1 MNTCT
6 HMTRFGNTAGLPV
19 PLYNPSGN
27 RVNTLK
33 NENHGWAGGI
43 QNESTGHTETIIAQ
57 HIQMRI
63 SGHMVDANCGFVLVA
78 FKMG

>member
-1 MNTCT
+1 M
-6 HMTRFGNTAGLPV
+6 
-19 PLYNPSGN
+19 S
-27 RVNTLK
+27 
-33 NENHGWAGGI
+33 GWAGGI
-43 QNESTGHTETIIAQ
+43 QNESTGHIKKKIVQ

>member
-33 NENHGWAGGI
+33 NENHGWAGGSVAVAI
-43 QNESTGHTETIIAQ
+43 TG
-57 HIQMRI
+57 
-63 SGHMVDANCGFVLVA
+63 
-78 FKMG
+78 